1 MTSGHSTFPAVV
13 LACAVAASS
22 PAAAQHSW
30 LADWASQ
37 KQDAIA
43 APAETNPFVDP
54 TPLSFSRIELRRSSR
69 SERAL
74 QDATTRAYERLIGA
88 NTSRSL
94 LWTGVETANPLTRSE
109 DYRWNALQDQNLF
122 EATVRRAVTDE
133 LQALGLTNVRLGLAN
148 HDIDLDR
155 PESWAEHDALI
166 GDFVGAGINVSLD
179 MHHFGVEDRFRTL
192 GPDGRTDP
200 RASYYLHP
208 EWPDY
213 FARFAGAAFARYGG
227 AIKAVTLVNE
237 PETTIGFNSEMWHGG
252 FPGWGSAEHDVI
264 YVERAFQ
271 VAIGAVKARIA
282 IEAERRR
289 RPQDVVFMHTEAV
302 VTKPSR
308 VAFDRV
314 VRFFPS
320 DLILGHRWLMEAD
333 LVRFAAAAPSR
344 LIAVARLK
352 PETSHTALDWLA
364 LHYVGAE
371 EDPVA
376 QARARDRLVER
387 LRLLRELHDDLRR
400 AFGKTMTSETV
411 FAADYYAHN
420 EDAGAASGA
429 WLSPEPQL
437 YAAQV
442 QSGERVGLYPL
453 LMAYYDRYRL
463 PMMIGET
470 GTPYYSY
477 GARWHQQMLL
487 ECAAAMEQGVPLL
500 GYTLYPLLDTWGW
513 EMGLSQPRAAAV
525 HNPSGVLDLDRKPRP
540 FMEALI
546 AALSTQTAAA
556 RIDATSDVR

>member
-1 MTSGHSTFPAVV
+1 M
-13 LACAVAASS
+13 AATS
-22 PAAAQHSW
+22 PAAAQHAW

-37 KQDAIA
+37 KQAAIA
-43 APAETNPFVDP
+43 ASNEANPFVDP
-54 TPLSFSRIELRRSSR
+54 TSLLFPKIGLRPSTTP
-69 SERAL
+69 ERAR
-74 QDATTRAYERLIGA
+74 QEATIGAYERLIGE

-94 LWTGVETANPLTRSE
+94 LWTGVETANPLTKAE
-109 DYRWNALQDQNLF
+109 DYRWNALRDQKLF
-122 EATVRRAVTDE
+122 DAEVRRAVTTE
-133 LQALGLTNVRLGLAN
+133 LQALGLGNVRLGLAN
-148 HDIDLDR
+148 HEIDLDE

-166 GDFVGAGINVSLD
+166 GDFAGAGINVSLD
-179 MHHFGVEDRFRTL
+179 MHHFGVEDRFRTI

-208 EWPDY
+208 AWPDY

-264 YVERAFQ
+264 YVERALQ
-271 VAIGAVKARIA
+271 VALGAVKARIA
-282 IEAERRR
+282 IETERRR

-302 VTKPSR
+302 VTKPGR

-320 DLILGHRWLMEAD
+320 DLILGHRWLMDAD
-333 LVRFAAAAPSR
+333 LDRFAAAAPSR
-344 LIAVARLK
+344 LVAVARLK
-352 PETSHTALDWLA
+352 PETSHTPLDWLA
-364 LHYVGAE
+364 LHYVGAARGS
-371 EDPVA
+371 VA
-376 QARARDRLVER
+376 QAAARDRLVER
-387 LRLLRELHDDLRR
+387 LRVLRGLHADLRR
-400 AFGKTMTSETV
+400 AFGKTMMSETV

-420 EDAGAASGA
+420 EAYGAASGE
-429 WLSPEPQL
+429 WLPPEPQF

-442 QSGERVGLYPL
+442 DAGERVGLYPL
-453 LMAYYDRYRL
+453 IMAYYDRYRL

-470 GTPYYSY
+470 GTPYYSF

-487 ECAAAMEQGVPLL
+487 ECATAMEQGVPML

-513 EMGLSQPRAAAV
+513 ETALSRPKDGTL
-525 HNPSGVLDLDRKPRP
+525 HNPSGVLDLDLKPRP

-556 RIDATSDVR
+556 RIGETPDVR